1 MMDLQK
7 IKDNPNAIINSKV
20 SAYDSKTIIM
30 TPITEKQMN
39 TAKVDKVQAKVVNS
53 SVIDDDYDEYDEY
66 DDDEYEDDDEDELE
80 NILLREQKKQM

>member
-1 MMDLQK
+1 
-7 IKDNPNAIINSKV
+7 
-20 SAYDSKTIIM
+20 M

-66 DDDEYEDDDEDELE
+66 DDDE
-80 NILLREQKKQM
+80 